1 MTASPVRA
9 TFGGD
14 DDTFSTSGSLFL
26 ASVVV
31 SDGLSLKRTIDGT
44 TNKFLGVFVE
54 LRQHGQEDNDK
65 CVTTAKGSIQIA
77 EEGMAYL
84 ERLFRDP
91 IHDPPKREKHP
102 WQDMLKDAVKQ
113 GTPAYFWEET
123 VVTSWTLTT
132 TTPEKVFRSRVAE
145 VFFFF
150 WSGQRL
156 NSVSCIFGK
165 LVRVL
170 HHIIIR
176 IRTKLKNC
184 IFYYSYYSRFY
195 LRRYSSYNVSAF
207 HDVRV
212 QNICFLMLM
221 LFLFKN
227 ITKKRGLLLFFQ
239 AAM

>member
-1 MTASPVRA
+1 MR
-9 TFGGD
+9 
-14 DDTFSTSGSLFL
+14 GSLNGMGQITCTQNNYVYDWDSFLPRL
-26 ASVVV
+26 ASMCKWLPIEAA
-31 SDGLSLKRTIDGT
+31 GRTMMS
-44 TNKFLGVFVE
+44 
-54 LRQHGQEDNDK
+54 
-65 CVTTAKGSIQIA
+65 A
-77 EEGMAYL
+77 
-84 ERLFRDP
+84 
-91 IHDPPKREKHP
+91 
-102 WQDMLKDAVKQ
+102 
-113 GTPAYFWEET
+113 T
-123 VVTSWTLTT
+123 V
-132 TTPEKVFRSRVAE
+132 R
-145 VFFFF
+145 
-150 WSGQRL
+150 SGQRL
-156 NSVSCIFGK
+156 NSVSYIFGK

-207 HDVRV
+207 HDVHV